1 MIRVL
6 LADDQ
11 TLVRSG
17 FRYIL
22 SGEPDMDVVAE
33 AGDGAEAVRLSLLEQ
48 PDVVLM
54 DVRMPVLNGI
64 EATTRIVTDPRLA
77 AVKVVIL
84 TTFDHDEY
92 VYGALRAGASG
103 FLVKDTEPT
112 ELIHGVRVVAR
123 GDALLAPSVTRRL
136 IAEFATRV
144 AVPTSPTVA
153 DGLTPREGEIA
164 DLVATGRSNEEIA
177 AMLTISSATVKTH
190 ITRIL
195 AKLGLRDRAQLVV
208 WAYESGRTR
217 PGWLE

>member
-1 MIRVL
+1 MIRIL
-6 LADDQ
+6 IADDQ

-17 FRYIL
+17 FRSIL
-22 SGEPDMDVVAE
+22 SGEQDMDVVAE
-33 AGDGAEAVRLSLLEQ
+33 AGDGAEAVRLSLLQ
-48 PDVVLM
+48 HPDVVLM
-54 DVRMPVLNGI
+54 DVRMPVLDGI

-77 AVKVVIL
+77 AVRVVIL

-103 FLVKDTEPT
+103 FLVKDTLPT

-136 IAEFATRV
+136 IAEFAARI
-144 AVPTSPTVA
+144 AVPAPPPPA

-164 DLVATGRSNEEIA
+164 DLVATGRSNDEIA

-195 AKLGLRDRAQLVV
+195 AKLKLRDRAQLVV

-217 PGWLE
+217 PGWLD